1 MNLTNFERSP
11 QQTLQ
16 VHCYAGSMYSVLGR
30 VGKGLN
36 AATGIVK
43 FAPATKVTALRNEL
57 TPQGLVQIFQQPFGS
72 KVGRIVKL
80 ERYLGLSLSNID
92 VVEAFDFFFPDGP
105 GGLPTILLVI
115 HIDGAQETSF
125 AHVFAAVGRLM
136 NLVNLRNKIECLQ
149 IFGLDEAQE
158 STLEMK
164 ALYDQ
169 ALLPGIYVS

>member
-1 MNLTNFERSP
+1 MIFSF
-11 QQTLQ
+11 Q
-16 VHCYAGSMYSVLGR
+16 V
-30 VGKGLN
+30 
-36 AATGIVK
+36 
-43 FAPATKVTALRNEL
+43 
-57 TPQGLVQIFQQPFGS
+57 
-72 KVGRIVKL
+72 
-80 ERYLGLSLSNID
+80 
-92 VVEAFDFFFPDGP
+92 P
-105 GGLPTILLVI
+105 GGLPAILLVI

-136 NLVNLRNKIECLQ
+136 NLGKLRNKIECLQ